1 MLKSE
6 RDQRECGMERDQRG
20 VFMEEIKE
28 SMEERSENMFKKEK
42 RVLNYV
48 PAIPKRRLL

>member
-1 MLKSE
+1 MKE
-6 RDQRECGMERDQRG
+6 IRESVEWREIRG
-20 VFMEEIKE
+20 GLFMEEIKE